1 MALFN
6 KGQFFERSFLD
17 EFEFSSVFL
26 FLPNNVT
33 SIPEIRE
40 RLLHKEMK
48 ILQSNL
54 WNYTFVLFCQSVS
67 VD

>member
-17 EFEFSSVFL
+17 GFEFSSVFP
-26 FLPNNVT
+26 FLPNNVA

-54 WNYTFVLFCQSVS
+54 WDYTFVLFCQSVS